1 MNKNKDESYQI
12 KKKKNYK
19 NAIIKTVYPWCTDRQ
34 IG

>member
-1 MNKNKDESYQI
+1 MNKNKDESYKI
-12 KKKKNYK
+12 KKKNYK